1 MQPSLIP
8 VLVLA
13 LGFATPSFSMVE
25 PPPVAR
31 RGVDP
36 FAFQTVP
43 AGSLI
48 LAGRGGGAAS
58 PSEAADE
65 ARRRTGGQVLS
76 VRKSGGGYEVKV
88 LTPSGEVRM
97 VYIPASGG

>member
-1 MQPSLIP
+1 MQPVVIP
-8 VLVLA
+8 TLVLA
-13 LGFATPSFSMVE
+13 LGLATPSLFSME
-25 PPPVAR
+25 GPSPIAR
-31 RGVDP
+31 RGGDP
-36 FAFQTVP
+36 LTFQPLPPGSTV
-43 AGSLI
+43 
-48 LAGRGGGAAS
+48 LAGGGGASS

-97 VYIPASGG
+97 VFIPASGG

>member
-1 MQPSLIP
+1 MQPAVIP
-8 VLVLA
+8 TLVLA
-13 LGFATPSFSMVE
+13 LGLATPSLSME
-25 PPPVAR
+25 GSSPAAS

-36 FAFQTVP
+36 FGFQTAPPGLTVL
-43 AGSLI
+43 AGS
-48 LAGRGGGAAS
+48 GGASS

-97 VYIPASGG
+97 VFIPASGA

>member
-1 MQPSLIP
+1 MQPRVISTI
-8 VLVLA
+8 VLA
-13 LGFATPSFSMVE
+13 LGLSTPSLSME
-25 PPPVAR
+25 GPLPAAGR
-31 RGVDP
+31 AADP
-36 FAFQTVP
+36 FGLHSAQS
-43 AGSLI
+43 GSQI
-48 LAGRGGGAAS
+48 LAGGGGGAAS

-97 VYIPASGG
+97 VFIPASGG